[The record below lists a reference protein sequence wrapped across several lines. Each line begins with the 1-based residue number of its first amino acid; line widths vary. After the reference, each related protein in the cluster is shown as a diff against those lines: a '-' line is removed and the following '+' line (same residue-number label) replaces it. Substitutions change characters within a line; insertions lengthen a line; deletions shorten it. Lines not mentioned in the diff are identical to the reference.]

1 MKRIIFILFRFL
13 AIACK
18 VISENMYMKIFIRA
32 YKIIG
37 IKFIGNPEYIDYH
50 SHLDPSGGLI
60 LGRGVVIS
68 TNVIILTHDWSFLK
82 KIKVGA
88 GEFSENMSE
97 NAYNSVSI
105 GEDSFIGAGCIIN
118 TALN

>member
-50 SHLDPSGGLI
+50 SHLDPSGELI

-105 GEDSFIGAGCIIN
+105 GEDSFI
-118 TALN
+118 